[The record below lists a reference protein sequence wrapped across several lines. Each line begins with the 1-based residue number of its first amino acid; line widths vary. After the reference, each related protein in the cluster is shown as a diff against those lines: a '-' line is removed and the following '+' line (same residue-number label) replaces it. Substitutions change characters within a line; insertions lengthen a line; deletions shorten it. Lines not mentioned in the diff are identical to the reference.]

1 MAAIAQDRRSV
12 GGRPPRPIRR
22 SKSNVPLEANVVD
35 ALREQA
41 RLVDLELGTYCELVI
56 SVAHGY
62 DGPFLPEVDLLPTP
76 LTRDELQA
84 RVRDLSRTDVAG
96 AGQLKL
102 GLYGV
107 RVDVPLA
114 AQMRARCDDWGVSL
128 ARYLRSVL
136 HIAAAVRPQH
146 VIQDQLLDVDPSF
159 DVSTEKGERQ
169 LRAS

>member
-1 MAAIAQDRRSV
+1 MAATAHATDRPAI
-12 GGRPPRPIRR
+12 GRPPRPIRR
-22 SKSNVPLEANVVD
+22 SNNNVPLEANIVD

-41 RLVDLELGTYCELVI
+41 LQVELAFSTYCELVI

-84 RVRDLSRTDVAG
+84 RVRDLTRSDVAG
-96 AGQLKL
+96 PSQLRL

-114 AQMRARCDDWGVSL
+114 EQMRTRCYHWGVPL
-128 ARYLRSVL
+128 ARYLRGVL

-146 VIQDQLLDVDPSF
+146 VVQDQLLDVPTISDA
-159 DVSTEKGERQ
+159 VEGRRQ
-169 LRAS
+169 AS